1 MTGPDGLGSADTL
14 EEDHVA
20 DQASSSIVIDAPV
33 DEVLGV
39 IRDLPS
45 YPQWAGQ
52 IASAT
57 VLEEGAHGPTRATF
71 ALSASGFSDDY
82 TLVYQWQADGV
93 SWELAEPT
101 KLQKSQR
108 GSYRLAAQGSS
119 TQVTYLL
126 TLESKVP
133 MIGMMRRKAEKMI
146 IDSAL
151 KELKKRVESL
161 R

>member
-1 MTGPDGLGSADTL
+1 M
-14 EEDHVA
+14 A
-20 DQASSSIVIDAPV
+20 DQASSSITIDAPP
-33 DEVLGV
+33 DAVLGV
-39 IRDLPS
+39 IRDLEA
-45 YPQWAGQ
+45 YPQWTGPISKAE
-52 IASAT
+52 
-57 VLEEGAHGPTRATF
+57 VLEQGDGGPVKARFTM
-71 ALSASGFSDDY
+71 SASGLHDDY
-82 TLVYQWQADGV
+82 ILNYVWAADGV
-93 SWELAEPT
+93 SWSLAEPT

-108 GSYRLAAQGSS
+108 GSYQLVALGAG

-133 MIGMMRRKAEKMI
+133 MIGLMRRKAEKMI